1 MVVNDL
7 DLDAEEKFTLV
18 GIRDVDYGAGKIRVD
33 SPLARGLL
41 RKKVGDK
48 AAIKVPA
55 GILNLEI
62 LSIRFVEK

>member
-1 MVVNDL
+1 MVVEDL

-41 RKKVGDK
+41 RKK
-48 AAIKVPA
+48 A
-55 GILNLEI
+55 G
-62 LSIRFVEK
+62 RQGCDQGPRRDTQP